1 MKPSLH
7 NFGTAAAM
15 FAALALTF
23 GCAQSLDEI
32 NRVQPNYSKKSDFLG
47 KEFYARQTVVETQF
61 TSAYGFP
68 GAMSSTVRGVFE
80 VQEKHLFFY
89 RTYEFIQ
96 GSEAYAMKSDI
107 DRPLLDGNGKPM
119 THAVLQDYMKI
130 SCTKGDTES
139 VCGPGGW
146 CADAAN
152 PKMADEGD
160 FHGNCVREATR
171 YIYRGAP
178 IHAYP
183 ISSHFDIRFDYNT
196 ATGEKTNVKIENTTD
211 RLWHQ
216 RDFMRVEW
224 GGGVNT
230 SYEFDVI
237 SADAGVIYE
246 GDNAPEGEKF
256 EAGVDYRYGKE
267 VPQRYFTFLTRM
279 VYEAP
284 QLWSSFYG
292 WIPLCYFYPWYSGGV
307 YDCVSEENKVR
318 TFFLEVPDFSKDPD
332 KAYASRKMDDVE
344 FEKFGYFRS
353 ERPTYDT
360 QYGKTFD
367 DAIRQA
373 QRHRL
378 WDRYVKK
385 TTKDKNGVDVWK
397 GDFDYSKATP
407 VPIVYYMNH
416 DHPRELVAASKN
428 IAKQWAK
435 AFDAV
440 VKHHKPT
447 YKLDHPMFILCENT
461 DAIAK
466 AAADKGLEV
475 AEWGETEIG
484 KRFCRHMDKPRIF
497 GDLRYSMMH
506 AVVEPIQIGL
516 YGYGPSAA
524 DPLTGELMAGY
535 AHSYVAQMKLGA
547 ERAMNTI
554 EFHAGVKDFNDI
566 KYDTEQAWLVKAKT
580 FAHYDTKGPKVAHS
594 QSHVAA
600 PTNTKEAQDYVRDMI
615 DTDVRQGLRA
625 TGLAKVDNAGTWA
638 QGRMQILRQNEE
650 LDAMLVSG
658 HDHSVH
664 ALFKNPHV
672 KKGSTSKVEGSWLD
686 KMSLANWAHVAG
698 MRKAEKA
705 RLDLAEKN
713 LYLEEF
719 ADAAV
724 MGLAHEYGR
733 VYDKKLCEAFVATDK
748 VTVFDWAK
756 IAENTDEKIAG
767 KSGCVSNDEK
777 ARDVGTFESLGLAKG
792 RVCVEVGG
800 EKKWAS
806 CSAQELMHN
815 LRLAV
820 ADAVGMHPLA
830 EKNHFLPNPLYT
842 DTNDPA
848 VRSTQQLGRGLV
860 LKLRDSIKIELW
872 SRIYEGTQLHEVGH
886 TLGLR
891 HNFEASTDTLNYHKE
906 YWGLKL
912 DQDGK
917 VANEWQRDTLAQSLG
932 NIREKQLASV
942 MDYTAKFNGRWAG
955 LGHYDMAAIKFG
967 YGDLVEVFTNPPD
980 PNKEPGGGLKAMSE
994 YLDEPSDDK
1003 PGDFELQHLGNQDM
1017 LRLTRKLHYSTLPTF
1032 FGGVANL
1039 YDRTNVSWNAIKGD
1053 RCTTDQDC
1061 GGGATC
1067 SPFGQ
1072 ASYCKQK
1079 NIPKTAKPLVEV
1091 PYRFCSDE
1099 YNGRT
1104 PTCAT
1109 WDEGAD
1115 PLEIARNALDDYE
1128 NYWFFYGY
1136 AWDSETF
1143 HTSRYQ
1149 GTVNRYFYSA
1159 HRQFQY
1165 WAMNMAHYNQGDWWK
1180 SKYGVDYDLDPTG
1193 GLSGSLAT
1201 SESFNT
1207 LMRVVSRP
1215 NTAYYCWNSVR
1226 KRYEPYAQEEAG
1238 ALDDCTLFT
1247 ELDGTRRLYA
1257 GWSFSGYLTRPVSG
1271 GQFYDRL
1278 TAFTLLTDPTPP
1290 NYIAVNENEDIRRY
1304 LAGYFNL
1311 FPRKVM
1317 NLLTGISVENAEHF
1331 GWCVING
1338 GKIDGQTQ
1346 RDYLIRPHWIGGKK
1360 KDGTDADVCPA
1371 GCLYVEDDPTAPPL
1385 DKQAGCT
1392 KYRMFPDQRPTFPSS
1407 RFRMPLIASL
1417 YGMSLLTQGFNRSF
1431 MDISRIFL
1439 KGNQAAIELPQSATK
1454 CTFTDPLSGKVYV
1467 AYEAAD
1473 DVLNAGCLQLSEAQ
1487 KVLDQYQGNVETLQ
1501 DTYLFSEYQFRV
1513 SLIDILRTLHET
1525 YEY

>member
-7 NFGTAAAM
+7 TIATN
-15 FAALALTF
+15 AALIAAFGLAF
-23 GCAQSLDEI
+23 GCAQDLDEV
-32 NRVQPNYSKKSDFLG
+32 NRVQPNYVKKSDYLG
-47 KEFYARQTVVETQF
+47 KEFYARQTVVETSF

-80 VQEKHLFFY
+80 AQEKHLFFY

-96 GSEAYAMKSDI
+96 GSEAFAMKSDT
-107 DRPLLDGNGKPM
+107 DRPLLDGNGKAVK
-119 THAVLQDYMKI
+119 HAVLMDYMKVA
-130 SCTKGDTES
+130 CTKATES
-139 VCGPGGW
+139 ICGEGGW

-152 PKMADEGD
+152 TRSPNEED
-160 FHGNCVREATR
+160 FHGNCVREASR

-178 IHAYP
+178 VYAYT
-183 ISSHFDIRFDYNT
+183 ISSHFDIRYEYNSG
-196 ATGEKTNVKIENTTD
+196 TGEKSNVKIENTSD
-211 RLWHQ
+211 REWHK
-216 RDFMRVEW
+216 RDFMRVLW
-224 GGGVNT
+224 GAGIST
-230 SYEFDVI
+230 SYEFSVI
-237 SADAGVIYE
+237 SADATVIFE
-246 GDNAPEGEKF
+246 GDNAPEGEGF
-256 EAGVDYRYGKE
+256 ETGTDHRYGKD
-267 VPQRYFTFLTRM
+267 VPQQYFTFLNRM
-279 VYEAP
+279 IFQAP
-284 QLWSSFYG
+284 QTWSSYYG
-292 WIPLCYFYPWYSGGV
+292 WIPVCYFYPWYSGGV
-307 YDCVSEENKVR
+307 FDCVSEENKVR
-318 TFFLEVPDFSKDPD
+318 TFFLEVPDFSKDPS
-332 KAYASRKMDDVE
+332 KAYVARKMDDGE

-367 DAIRQA
+367 DSIRQT

-385 TTKDKNGVDVWK
+385 TTKDKNGVEVWN
-397 GDFDYSKATP
+397 GEFDYTTATP
-407 VPIVYYMNH
+407 APIVYYMN
-416 DHPRELVAASKN
+416 DNHPRELVEASKN
-428 IAKQWAK
+428 IAKQWSK
-435 AFDAV
+435 AFEAV
-440 VKHHKPT
+440 VKFHKPS

-461 DAIAK
+461 DKIAE
-466 AAADKGLEV
+466 AAKDKGFEV
-475 AEWGETEIG
+475 AEWSGTDIG
-484 KRFCRHMDKPRIF
+484 KRFCRNMDETRAF

-506 AVVEPIQIGL
+506 AVIDPIQIGL

-524 DPLTGELMAGY
+524 DPLTGEIMAGY
-535 AHSYVAQMKLGA
+535 AHSYVAQMKMGS

-566 KYDTEQAWLVKAKT
+566 KYDTEQSWLVKAKT
-580 FAHYDTKGPKVAHS
+580 FSHYDTKGPKTAHE
-594 QSHVAA
+594 QTHVAA
-600 PTNTKEAQDYVRDMI
+600 PTNTKEAQEYVRDMI
-615 DTDVRQGLRA
+615 RPDVRQNLTANGLQ
-625 TGLAKVDNAGTWA
+625 KVDNAGTWA
-638 QGRMQILRQNEE
+638 QGRMQILRSNPE

-658 HDHSVH
+658 HDHAVH
-664 ALFKNPHV
+664 ALFKNPDV
-672 KKGSTSKVEGSWLD
+672 QKNGSAKVEGTWLD

-698 MRKAEKA
+698 LRKQEKV
-705 RLDLAEKN
+705 RMELAGKN
-713 LYLEEF
+713 MYLAEF

-724 MGLAHEYGR
+724 MALAHEYGR
-733 VYDKKLCEAFVATDK
+733 VYDKKLCEEFATTEGD
-748 VTVFDWAK
+748 TVYDWSA
-756 IAENTDEKIAG
+756 IVENTDPKISG
-767 KSGCVSNDEK
+767 KGCTSSDQK
-777 ARDVGTFESLGLAKG
+777 SRAVGTFESLGLAKG
-792 RVCVEVGG
+792 RVCVDVGAG
-800 EKKWAS
+800 AQWAS
-806 CSAQELMHN
+806 CSSQELMHN

-820 ADAVGMHPLA
+820 ADATGMHPLA

-842 DTNDPA
+842 DTNDPL
-848 VRSTQQLGRGLV
+848 VRKTQQLGRALV
-860 LKLRDSIKIELW
+860 KDLRDSIKLELW
-872 SRIYEGTQLHEVGH
+872 ARIYEGTQLHEVGH

-891 HNFEASTDTLNYHKE
+891 HNFEASTDAMNYHKE

-912 DQDGK
+912 NQDGE
-917 VANEWQRDTLAQSLG
+917 VTNEWQRDTVAQSLG

-955 LGHYDMAAIKFG
+955 LGLYDIAAVKFG

-980 PNKEPGGGLKAMSE
+980 LKKEAGGGLKSMAA
-994 YLDEPSDDK
+994 YLEEPSDQT
-1003 PGDFELQHLGNQDM
+1003 PGDFELLHLGNQDM
-1017 LRLTRKLHYSTLPTF
+1017 QKLNRKLHYSTLPKF
-1032 FGGVANL
+1032 LGSVANM
-1039 YDRTNVSWNAIKGD
+1039 YARTDVSWNAIKGD
-1053 RCTTDQDC
+1053 VCTTDADC
-1061 GGGATC
+1061 GGAAICTE
-1067 SPFGQ
+1067 FGQ

-1104 PTCAT
+1104 PTCST
-1109 WDEGAD
+1109 FDEGAD
-1115 PLEIARNALDDYE
+1115 ALEIARNALDDYE

-1149 GTVNRYFYSA
+1149 GTVNRYLYTA
-1159 HRQFQY
+1159 HRQFQH
-1165 WAMNMAHYNQGDWWK
+1165 WAMKLSHYEHNDWWK
-1180 SKYGVDYDLDPTG
+1180 TKYGVRYDLDPTG

-1207 LMRVVSRP
+1207 LMRIVSRP

-1278 TAFTLLTDPTPP
+1278 TAFELLTDPTPP
-1290 NYIAVNENEDIRRY
+1290 NYVAVNENEDIRRY

-1317 NLLTGISVENAEHF
+1317 DLLTGISVENPKYF

-1360 KDGTDADVCPA
+1360 ADGTDADVCPSD
-1371 GCLYVEDDPTAPPL
+1371 CKYIEDDPTAPPL

-1439 KGNQAAIELPQSATK
+1439 KGNQAAIELPDAVTK

-1473 DVLNAGCLQLSEAQ
+1473 DVLNAGCLQLDEAQ
-1487 KVLDQYQGNVETLQ
+1487 KVLDQYADLETLQ
-1501 DTYLFSEYQFRV
+1501 DNYLFSEYQFRV